1 MAGGDEA
8 VDLASWYSSLAYD
21 QWVTLPV
28 AGRRPPGRYKHAAA
42 VVDQKLYISGG
53 SRNGRHLSDV
63 QVFDFTNSTWSSL
76 KLSPEPNAAKSEE
89 DSLLETF
96 PATSG
101 HHMVV
106 WGEKV
111 LIFDGQPKRSSYVTV
126 RYLDLETQQFGVV
139 ETIGELPVA
148 RAGHSTTLFGSKLI
162 MFGGEDIHRKLLNDM
177 HILNLETMTWNKVQA
192 TQPPPSPRYDHG
204 ASIHAQRYLLVFG
217 GCSHST
223 CFNDLHVLDL
233 HTMEWSQPEI
243 RGDYVTPRAGH
254 CGATINGNWFI
265 VGGGDNKGGAT
276 ETLVLDMTKLVWSVV
291 TKVNGRDPIASEGIS
306 VCSAS
311 IQGERYLF
319 AFGGYNGTYNN
330 EVFVMRPKIKE
341 SVKRK
346 IYQSPAAAAAAASV
360 SAAYSIGSGKTEYP
374 KQEVSSE
381 TDETKEAKGLLE
393 SSLAEVRGEN
403 SMLQG
408 KIDDL
413 NSTHKE
419 LSKELA
425 SVQGQLVAERSRC
438 FKLEAQIAE
447 LQSMLASL
455 PSIEAEVQ
463 SLRKE
468 KSALEQ
474 DMEHAK
480 TEQREGSRGVWG
492 WLSGTP

>member
-1 MAGGDEA
+1 
-8 VDLASWYSSLAYD
+8 
-21 QWVTLPV
+21 
-28 AGRRPPGRYKHAAA
+28 
-42 VVDQKLYISGG
+42 
-53 SRNGRHLSDV
+53 
-63 QVFDFTNSTWSSL
+63 
-76 KLSPEPNAAKSEE
+76 
-89 DSLLETF
+89 
-96 PATSG
+96 
-101 HHMVV
+101 
-106 WGEKV
+106 
-111 LIFDGQPKRSSYVTV
+111 
-126 RYLDLETQQFGVV
+126 
-139 ETIGELPVA
+139 
-148 RAGHSTTLFGSKLI
+148 
-162 MFGGEDIHRKLLNDM
+162 
-177 HILNLETMTWNKVQA
+177 
-192 TQPPPSPRYDHG
+192 
-204 ASIHAQRYLLVFG
+204 
-217 GCSHST
+217 
-223 CFNDLHVLDL
+223 
-233 HTMEWSQPEI
+233 
-243 RGDYVTPRAGH
+243 
-254 CGATINGNWFI
+254 
-265 VGGGDNKGGAT
+265 
-276 ETLVLDMTKLVWSVV
+276 
-291 TKVNGRDPIASEGIS
+291 
-306 VCSAS
+306 
-311 IQGERYLF
+311 
-319 AFGGYNGTYNN
+319 
-330 EVFVMRPKIKE
+330 MRPKIKE

-374 KQEVSSE
+374 KQEISSD

-492 WLSGTP
+492 WLSGAP